1 MAYNIFEESAQLGEP
16 VEVYEFKY
24 GTTVYRYTSA
34 SSDVSWNGYVY
45 TSQHAITRNAV
56 SQDTEDYSGR
66 VEISIS
72 RKSEVAKLYIEYLP
86 TSQVEITINRFHAD
100 DSDPDNNFVQVFKG
114 TVLTCKFNQ
123 LEATLKCAPMTAS
136 FKRVIPIHTFQASC
150 NHTVFSQTT
159 QSGDSAHTSVYHG
172 CNANPATYLVDTT
185 VQSVNGATLVI
196 DALAVKADNYYQ
208 GGIVYLDNGET
219 RMIRQQIGNTVILEH
234 RIQGLKSGDAIKVLP
249 GCDGQESTCR
259 NKYNNVANFSG
270 FSRIPFNNPFTTD
283 FI

>member
-1 MAYNIFEESAQLGEP
+1 MTYDIFEESTQLGEP
-16 VEVYEFKY
+16 IEVYDFRHGNE
-24 GTTVYRYTSA
+24 VYRYTSA
-34 SSDVSWNGYVY
+34 SNNVTWKGNTYIAKYGIS
-45 TSQHAITRNAV
+45 RNSV
-56 SQDTEDYSGR
+56 SQDAEDYSGR
-66 VEISIS
+66 VEIVLS
-72 RKSEVAKLYIEYLP
+72 RKSEVARMYIEYLP

-159 QSGDSAHTSVYHG
+159 QSGDSAHTGVYHG
-172 CNANPATYLVDTT
+172 CNANPSLYLVDTT
-185 VQSVNGATLVI
+185 VQAVNGATLVI
-196 DALAVKADNYYQ
+196 DALSAKADNYYQ

-219 RMIRQQIGNTVILEH
+219 RMIRQHIGNTVILEH
-234 RIQGLKSGDAIKVLP
+234 RIQGLKAGNAVKVLP